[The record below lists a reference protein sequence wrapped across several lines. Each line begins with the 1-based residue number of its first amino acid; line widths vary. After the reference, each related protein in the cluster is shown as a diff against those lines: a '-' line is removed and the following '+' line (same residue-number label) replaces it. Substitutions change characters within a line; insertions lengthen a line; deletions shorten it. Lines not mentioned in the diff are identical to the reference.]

1 MRGKANDMDDNKAF
15 DIRFA
20 RPDEARRLVELLV
33 RQHGLLYP
41 HRHFYDA
48 GFLAEAIAGGRLFF
62 AVAADGS
69 GELAGMI
76 CADERQRE
84 TDAVMGFSLLTV
96 LPAHRGLRLGGRMQD
111 FLDEHLPLHRCA
123 YTCMHCLT
131 MDTAS
136 QRDTEKRGYT
146 PTGLLPNR
154 YFFDRAAANLE
165 GRIPPPKRTHL
176 LMCKAFARKDAGA
189 LYCPEGAEDFV
200 AAVYGGLGVAFRFA
214 ERESGGAP
222 LSAISDFS
230 AVQNEQQSYC
240 EMRIERAG
248 EDLAERLRDC
258 ARRYDGFHL
267 QTYSAL
273 LNMTHASC
281 PFAARV
287 LRENGYGFTG
297 LAPFAAPGA
306 YAIFYRS
313 PSLPRDDEG
322 FALLPSFRAML
333 KTLK

>member
-1 MRGKANDMDDNKAF
+1 MNDNNSF

-41 HRHFYDA
+41 HRKFYDA
-48 GFLAEAIAGGRLFF
+48 SFLAKAIADGKLFF
-62 AVAADGS
+62 AVAADEG

-76 CADERQRE
+76 CADEQ
-84 TDAVMGFSLLTV
+84 DAVMGFSLLTV

-111 FLDEHLPLHRCA
+111 FLDENLPLHRCA
-123 YTCMHCLT
+123 YACMHCLT

-136 QRDTEKRGYT
+136 QSDTEKRGYT

-154 YFFDRAAANLE
+154 YFFDRAAANLKDSA
-165 GRIPPPKRTHL
+165 PPQKRTHL
-176 LMCKAFARKDAGA
+176 LMCKAFARKDAGE
-189 LYCPEGAEDFV
+189 LHCPEGTEDFI

-214 ERESGGAP
+214 ERKSGGAP
-222 LSAISDFS
+222 LAAISDFD
-230 AVQNEQQSYC
+230 AAQNEQQSYC
-240 EMRIERAG
+240 EIRIESAG

-267 QTYSAL
+267 QSYSVL
-273 LNMTHASC
+273 LNMGHESC
-281 PFAARV
+281 PFAART

-297 LAPFAAPGA
+297 IAPFAAPGA

-313 PSLPRDDEG
+313 PALPRDDEA

-333 KTLK
+333 KKLK

>member
-1 MRGKANDMDDNKAF
+1 MDDNKAF

-41 HRHFYDA
+41 HRKFYDA
-48 GFLAEAIAGGRLFF
+48 GFLAEAIADERLFF
-62 AVAADGS
+62 AVAADES

-76 CADERQRE
+76 CADERQCA

-111 FLDEHLPLHRCA
+111 FLDENLPLHRCA
-123 YTCMHCLT
+123 YACMHCLT

-136 QRDTEKRGYT
+136 QSDTEKRGYT

-165 GRIPPPKRTHL
+165 GKMPPQKRTHL
-176 LMCKAFARKDAGA
+176 LMCKAFAREDAGE
-189 LYCPEGAEDFV
+189 LHCPEWMEAFV
-200 AAVYGGLGVAFRFA
+200 ADVYNGLGVAFRFA
-214 ERESGGAP
+214 ERRNGGGTP
-222 LSAISDFS
+222 LAALSDFS
-230 AVQNEQQSYC
+230 AAQNEQQSYC
-240 EMRIERAG
+240 ETRIESAG

-258 ARRYDGFHL
+258 ARRCDGFYL
-267 QTYSAL
+267 QTYSVL
-273 LNMTHASC
+273 LNMSHESC
-281 PFAARV
+281 PFAART
-287 LRENGYGFTG
+287 LRENGYRFTG
-297 LAPFAAPGA
+297 IAPFAAPGA
-306 YAIFYRS
+306 YAVFYRS
-313 PSLPRDDEG
+313 LSLPMDDEA

-333 KTLK
+333 KKLK